1 MSSEFDLVIR
11 GGMIV
16 DGSGGV
22 PFVGDVA
29 ISDGLIRQTGLVEGI
44 GTQELDANGKMVT
57 PGFVDIHTHY
67 DGQVSWENSLSPS
80 SDHGVTTVV
89 MGNCG
94 VGFAP
99 CRPEQREMLLKV
111 MEGVE
116 DIPGI
121 VMTEGVPWRWN
132 TFPEYLDFLSERR
145 FDIDCAAYLP
155 HAALRVFV
163 MGARGAAGE
172 ASTEEDRE
180 RMTAMVT
187 EAVNAGAIGISTS
200 RTLFHRDADGQLAPH
215 VLSGRLELLALAQ
228 GLRNAGRGVFQVA
241 PGLSNHQLKDFV
253 DTDTELTAEQY
264 AEQEIDL
271 LSEIAAASGRTLMF
285 TLTDM
290 QEAPGLYHYVLEL
303 LAKKNAGDVS
313 MRAQIFPRPIG
324 ILFGLDL
331 SLNPF
336 KLHPSYQAIE
346 GLPFAERLA
355 KLRTPELRAR
365 ILAEKA
371 SGDAP
376 DPILQFLVSRSLDG
390 YRMGDQANYDPDPE
404 MKLTEE
410 AARRGMTVWEVAY
423 ELMIEGDGKS
433 ILYLPLNNFS
443 DGGLDSVHEMLSHP
457 DTVIGLGDGG
467 AHYGLICDA
476 SFPTFVLTYWTRDR
490 DGKRLSLPMAVNA
503 LTRRSALAVGLD
515 DRGLIAPGYKGDL
528 NVIDYQNLFSSSAAC
543 QLYPAG

>member
-1 MSSEFDLVIR
+1 
-11 GGMIV
+11 
-16 DGSGGV
+16 
-22 PFVGDVA
+22 
-29 ISDGLIRQTGLVEGI
+29 
-44 GTQELDANGKMVT
+44 
-57 PGFVDIHTHY
+57 
-67 DGQVSWENSLSPS
+67 
-80 SDHGVTTVV
+80 
-89 MGNCG
+89 
-94 VGFAP
+94 
-99 CRPEQREMLLKV
+99 
-111 MEGVE
+111 
-116 DIPGI
+116 
-121 VMTEGVPWRWN
+121 
-132 TFPEYLDFLSERR
+132 
-145 FDIDCAAYLP
+145 
-155 HAALRVFV
+155 

-528 NVIDYQNLFSSSAAC
+528 NVIDYQNLFLHPPHASYTLPAKGRRIVQQATGYEATIVNGEVIYRNGVATGAQLVGWCDPAPTDFRRALSTERCCHFFPILSKDTDDECTSKDHRIIDVDTHVIEPYDLWTSRLSEKKYGELIPQVRYVAEEEEDYWFSAAPKC
-543 QLYPAG
+543 MAPPSRQWPVGMRIRPSTRRNSNRSNAIPGT